1 MHTMDAMETKLDLH
15 LFDGEGGGGA
25 TAGAGAAEG
34 AGDAQNGAAIPATT
48 GGRRGR
54 NNPLAGVVY
63 GKQSSAA
70 EAGEGSAAGTLQT
83 ETSVEADT
91 EAERRAAFEKLV
103 KGEYKDLY
111 DARVQQ
117 HLDRRFR
124 QTQALEEQLGAAG
137 PILDMLKQKYG
148 AKDIQTLA
156 KAIEEDDSY
165 YEQEANEKGM
175 TVEQLKAMK
184 KLERENAAF
193 KQAQKEQEERRGQE
207 MITTRWQHESEQV
220 AQLYQGFDFDAEC
233 QSPETGRRFLA
244 LLGSGVDVK
253 TAYEVIHKDELLSGA
268 IGYAVKTAQQ
278 RTINNIR
285 ARGMRPAENGASGSA
300 AASIVKS
307 DPSKWTKADRAEIAR
322 RVARGERIEL

>member
-25 TAGAGAAEG
+25 AAGAGAAEG
-34 AGDAQNGAAIPATT
+34 TVDAQNGAAVPAAT

-70 EAGEGSAAGTLQT
+70 ETGEGSAAGIPQT

-91 EAERRAAFEKLV
+91 EAERRAAFEKLI

-124 QTQALEEQLGAAG
+124 QTQALEEQMGAAA
-137 PILDMLKQKYG
+137 PILDMLRQKYG

-165 YEQEANEKGM
+165 YEQEAAEKGM
-175 TVEQLKAMK
+175 SVEQLKAMK
-184 KLERENAAF
+184 RLERENAAF
-193 KQAQKEQEERRGQE
+193 RQAQKEQEERRGQE
-207 MITTRWQHESEQV
+207 MIAARWQQESGQV
-220 AQLYQGFDFDAEC
+220 AQLYQEFDFEAEC
-233 QSPETGRRFLA
+233 RSPETGERFLA

-300 AASIVKS
+300 AATIVKS

-322 RVARGERIEL
+322 RVARGEKIEL